1 MYMDKQQVLY
11 GAQNALNRPD
21 QPWYVAVEGD
31 AIVARWKWMDAVFFS
46 PHEVND
52 ETRDYTFR
60 AVLND
65 KGKWK
70 ELDHTEEKSSGV
82 RMEGGNLKFGG
93 SSNSF
98 AGKTTQK
105 SFTFGSGVDKQTG
118 QAGLIGFKF
127 DTSYVKEPIRAYLTN
142 CGWKKAGLFG

>member
-1 MYMDKQQVLY
+1 MFMDKQQVLY
-11 GAQNALNRPD
+11 GARNALNRPD

-31 AIVARWKWMDAVFFS
+31 AIVARWNWMDAVFFA

-52 ETRDYTFR
+52 ETRNYTFR

-65 KGKWK
+65 KGKWR
-70 ELDHTEEKSSGV
+70 EVDHTEEKSANV
-82 RMEGGNLKFGG
+82 TMEGGKLKIGG
-93 SSNSF
+93 SGNSF
-98 AGKTTQK
+98 VGKTTQK
-105 SFTFGSGVDKQTG
+105 SIAFGHGVDKQTG

-127 DTSYVKEPIRAYLTN
+127 DTSPVKQSIRAYLTN